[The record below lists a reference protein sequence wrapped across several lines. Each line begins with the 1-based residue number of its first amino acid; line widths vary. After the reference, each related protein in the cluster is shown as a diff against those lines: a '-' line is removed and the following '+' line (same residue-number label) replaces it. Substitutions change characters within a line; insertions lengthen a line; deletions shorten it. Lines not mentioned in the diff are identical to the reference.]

1 MSEKTHQT
9 RDLFYWFI
17 ILPAVGLGSIERFIR
32 EEFLERW
39 AIRKRRGR

>member
-17 ILPAVGLGSIERFIR
+17 ILPAVGLASVERFIR
-32 EEFLERW
+32 EEW
-39 AIRKRRGR
+39 AEWKARRR